1 MKSLLSRHRVV
12 TTVLVLSLA
21 LSVFFAV
28 RLATGAL
35 YWSQHRAE
43 AVAGWMTLRY
53 VGRSWEVDPR
63 DILARTGLPEP
74 ERRRMTLEDIAA
86 AQGLPEAE
94 VVARVQDAVTRLAAE
109 AAAEGAAAP

>member
-1 MKSLLSRHRVV
+1 MLDLFRRYRVPMAV
-12 TTVLVLSLA
+12 LA
-21 LSVFFAV
+21 LSLSLMLVFAIRLTFGAV
-28 RLATGAL
+28 

-53 VGRSWEVDPR
+53 VGQTWEVDPR

-74 ERRRMTLEDIAA
+74 ERRRMTLEEIAA

-94 VVARVQDAVTRLAAE
+94 VVARVQAAVTRLAT
-109 AAAEGAAAP
+109 EGAAAP